1 MTSVLLPRLV
11 SRDRIIERLSH
22 VLRALPMD
30 AAYVVEVKDYKPRR
44 SDAQNRYLWGV
55 CYAELVKHLPG
66 WTAEDVHEYMLGEH
80 YGWERVEGLGR
91 TRLKPIRR
99 SSKLSKLEFMDFV
112 SFIQQ
117 KAAEHGVY
125 IEDPNEELCAS

>member
-1 MTSVLLPRLV
+1 MTQVHLPARI
-11 SRDRIIERLSH
+11 SRERVIERLSA

-44 SDAQNRYLWGV
+44 SDAQNRFLWGV

-112 SFIQQ
+112 LFVQQ

-125 IEDPNEELCAS
+125 IPDPDPEAVAA